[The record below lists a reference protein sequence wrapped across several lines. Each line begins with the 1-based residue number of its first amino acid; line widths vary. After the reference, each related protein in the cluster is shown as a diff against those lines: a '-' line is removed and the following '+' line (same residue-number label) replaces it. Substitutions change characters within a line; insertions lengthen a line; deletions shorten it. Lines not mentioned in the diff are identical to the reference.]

1 LIMDRFELVDSHTHL
16 DATDFDPDREQVI
29 RRAVDCGVTTIVNI
43 GATDGFEGA
52 NRSIELSRTYPSI
65 YPTVGIHP
73 HDATLEFDM
82 DRLRQL
88 ALEPE
93 VVAIGETGLD
103 FYRDWSP
110 KDSQYEWFEGQIDLA
125 KELGKPLVIHSRSA
139 AQECLDLLQKKSADQ
154 VGGVFHC
161 YDQDSEFAQRLFD
174 LNFIVSVT
182 GVVTFPKAVN
192 IHTMVKEV
200 PLERM
205 MVETDAPYL
214 APVPYRGKRC
224 ESAHVVET
232 AKAIA
237 EIKGISFEKVAQV
250 TTENAKRFYGIV

>member
-1 LIMDRFELVDSHTHL
+1 MDRFELVDSHAHL
-16 DATDFDPDREQVI
+16 DAADFDPDREQVI
-29 RRAVDCGVTTIVNI
+29 DRAKECGVKTIVNI
-43 GATDGFEGA
+43 GATDGFKGA
-52 NRSIELSRTYPSI
+52 IRSIELSRVHSVI

-73 HDATLEFDM
+73 HDATLELDL

-110 KDSQYEWFEGQIDLA
+110 KDSQYEWFEAQIELA
-125 KELGKPLVIHSRSA
+125 KELDKPLVIHSRSA
-139 AQECLDLLQKKSADQ
+139 AEECLDLLQKKGADQ

-161 YDQDSEFAQRLFD
+161 YDQDSKFAERLFE

-182 GVVTFPKAVN
+182 GVVTFPKAEN
-192 IHTMVKEV
+192 IHRMVKDV

-224 ESAHVVET
+224 ESAQVVET

-250 TTENAKRFYGIV
+250 TTENARRFYGIG